1 MGYKSNLGGDS
12 MTKINSCQSCGMPL
26 AGADNLCGTNK
37 DGSINKQY
45 CNYCYQNGEF
55 TSNLSLEE
63 MIEIC
68 IPHVVSADKE
78 MNKEAAK
85 EMLEEY
91 LPTLERWK

>member
-1 MGYKSNLGGDS
+1 
-12 MTKINSCQSCGMPL
+12 MTSINSCQSCGMPL
-26 AGADNLCGTNK
+26 AGADNLCGTNA
-37 DGSINKQY
+37 DGSINKNY

-55 TSNLSLEE
+55 TSDLSMEE

-68 IPHVVSADKE
+68 TPHVVSANQE
-78 MNKEAAK
+78 MDEEAAR